1 MGTQNL
7 ICLLLLLFLGTTL
20 ADIAMQENLNQIAT
34 EVVDKVEEFKEKCCE
49 GCHHL
54 VEVICETREDWWTAL
69 LAWLR
74 SLGGSKGICDILQR
88 LLDFTNSLIHLVN
101 CSFSSNPDP
110 ECPGTF
116 LANQL
121 AWLKEQDVT
130 NTDQLNA
137 ASKGLLV
144 VVVISVHLALSALIL
159 TVLLP
164 FTRNCFSRFCAKV
177 EKVVAMTRRTG
188 STRRTRST
196 SRRTRSSSRRTQSS
210 GRRAGSVPSGKAS
223 SSKQSSSKK
232 SSLKETSSK
241 KSSSKKSSSR
251 RAGSVPSGS
260 KLAIFSKAQAAGSG
274 NLDFGQGTRKVKVE
288 DAEVTG
294 YEGYGKKSFIE
305 LPNTNKASSSKQSSS
320 SADEEPVKIVI
331 KEDISKRPSSKKSSS
346 EKSSPKETSSKK
358 SSSKKSSS

>member
-188 STRRTRST
+188 STRRTRSS
-196 SRRTRSSSRRTQSS
+196 SRRTRSSSRR
-210 GRRAGSVPSGKAS
+210 AGSI
-223 SSKQSSSKK
+223 
-232 SSLKETSSK
+232 
-241 KSSSKKSSSR
+241 
-251 RAGSVPSGS
+251 PSGS
-260 KLAIFSKAQAAGSG
+260 KLTISSKAQAAGSG
-274 NLDFGQGTRKVKVE
+274 NLDLGQGTRQVKVE
-288 DAEVTG
+288 DAKVTG
-294 YEGYGKKSFIE
+294 YQGYKKKSFIE
-305 LPNTNKASSSKQSSS
+305 LPNTNEASSSKQSSS
-320 SADEEPVKIVI
+320 SVDEGPVKIVI

>member
-1 MGTQNL
+1 MIIL
-7 ICLLLLLFLGTTL
+7 DLK
-20 ADIAMQENLNQIAT
+20 
-34 EVVDKVEEFKEKCCE
+34 VVDKVEESKDKCCE
-49 GCHHL
+49 YCVYLVSIVSFFFLLLDGFSQ
-54 VEVICETREDWWTAL
+54 VEVICETREDWWNAL

-74 SLGGSKGICDILQR
+74 SLGGSKGICDILQH
-88 LLDFTNSLIHLVN
+88 LLDFTNTLIHLVN

-144 VVVISVHLALSALIL
+144 VVVISLHLALSALIL

-260 KLAIFSKAQAAGSG
+260 KLAIFSKAQ
-274 NLDFGQGTRKVKVE
+274 V
-288 DAEVTG
+288 
-294 YEGYGKKSFIE
+294 
-305 LPNTNKASSSKQSSS
+305 LPPQT
-320 SADEEPVKIVI
+320 
-331 KEDISKRPSSKKSSS
+331 
-346 EKSSPKETSSKK
+346 
-358 SSSKKSSS
+358 